1 MILEFFIRQKPKK
14 EFTKDF
20 LMSADAYLFELSICS
35 DKNAQFLYE
44 SLKKV
49 SDEIER
55 IYL

>member
-1 MILEFFIRQKPKK
+1 MIVEFFVRKKPKK

-20 LMSADAYLFELSICS
+20 VMAADAYLFELSMCS

-49 SDEIER
+49 SDDIER
-55 IYL
+55 TFL